1 LISRESLVASGA
13 RLFNGTTR
21 DCGGGKLAANHSR
34 SFKVKTGLKGGRLA
48 GNHSRT
54 LL

>member
-1 LISRESLVASGA
+1 MKTKSLKVKTGVK
-13 RLFNGTTR
+13 
-21 DCGGGKLAANHSR
+21 GGKLAANHSR